1 MMKIGKFFSK
11 KCTYFT
17 TFHSIHKNR
26 NGSVIQYPANAKIAS
41 KS

>member
-1 MMKIGKFFSK
+1 MIKISKFFLK
-11 KCTYFT
+11 KCIYFDPLQI
-17 TFHSIHKNR
+17 IHKNR